1 MIQQALLW
9 AAAGTGFTFLMTTI
23 GAAMVF
29 FMKRQSSALMQQ
41 IFLGFASGVMIAA
54 SIWSLLI
61 PAIDAAAQ
69 NGQPGWIPAAG
80 GFILGLVLMLT
91 LDGLM
96 LHLHSGAEQA
106 EGLPSSFRRTTLL
119 VLAVTLHNIPEG
131 MAVGLAFALAGVQG
145 GLAAAAVLAL
155 GIGGLMYITAFSLVY
170 LKKAYDHCLELGI
183 TRKELSNVIKSS
195 LIFSVVPSLSIVVGL
210 FVLIAVL
217 GSVWAWW
224 RLSVIGSLSYE
235 TMISSSIA
243 QVLGYASS
251 AEMLESA
258 TGRQFGVVMILMS
271 VGMLSGFLI
280 LLPFG
285 KKLCKSVDRSA
296 AESGGSTWKN
306 VLSGVF
312 MLVMF
317 SVYIPIL
324 LFTDNVQAAVMIT
337 GLVIAI
343 GVGVLAKRPGLA
355 WLNNFVMAFSMLGGL
370 ISSLAWVRI
379 FG

>member
-1 MIQQALLW
+1 MATMKDIIQSPLL
-9 AAAGTGFTFLMTTI
+9 
-23 GAAMVF
+23 
-29 FMKRQSSALMQQ
+29 
-41 IFLGFASGVMIAA
+41 
-54 SIWSLLI
+54 
-61 PAIDAAAQ
+61 
-69 NGQPGWIPAAG
+69 
-80 GFILGLVLMLT
+80 
-91 LDGLM
+91 
-96 LHLHSGAEQA
+96 
-106 EGLPSSFRRTTLL
+106 
-119 VLAVTLHNIPEG
+119 
-131 MAVGLAFALAGVQG
+131 
-145 GLAAAAVLAL
+145 LAL
-155 GIGGLMYITAFSLVY
+155 VIGGLLYISAFSLVY

-296 AESGGSTWKN
+296 AESSGSTWKN

-312 MLVMF
+312 MLVM
-317 SVYIPIL
+317 
-324 LFTDNVQAAVMIT
+324 FTDNVQAAVMIT

-370 ISSLAWVRI
+370 VSSLAWVRI